1 MKKAQWKTLSTER
14 LVEEFGTLSAG
25 PGRDIETA
33 KPKAAN
39 RKFDV
44 LVAIRRELRERGPE
58 AQQQLL
64 LKLMDDPE
72 PGTRYRVASY
82 ALEFAPGEAERVLA
96 ELAKIPRSLVGFTAG
111 WTLREWKAGT
121 FNPAR

>member
-1 MKKAQWKTLSTER
+1 MKKAQWKNLSTER
-14 LVEEFGTLSAG
+14 LVEEFGVLSAG
-25 PGRDIETA
+25 HGRDIETA

-39 RKFDV
+39 RKYDV

-58 AQQQLL
+58 AQRQL
-64 LKLMDDPE
+64 LKLMDSPA
-72 PGTRYRVASY
+72 PGTRYWVASY
-82 ALEFAPGEAERVLA
+82 VLEFAPSEAELVLA

-111 WTLREWKAGT
+111 WTLREWNAGT

>member
-14 LVEEFGTLSAG
+14 LVEEFGTLSAEH
-25 PGRDIETA
+25 GRDIEGA

-58 AQQQLL
+58 AQRQL
-64 LKLMDDPE
+64 LKLMDSPE
-72 PGTRYRVASY
+72 PGTRYWVASY
-82 ALEFAPGEAERVLA
+82 ALEFAPSEAELVLA
-96 ELAKIPRSLVGFTAG
+96 ELAKIPRSFVGFTAEL
-111 WTLREWKAGT
+111 TLQQWKAGT
-121 FNPAR
+121 FNPAL